1 MASMKKIILYL
12 EWGSILGLLACGL
25 WVFLKLPLESSQGF
39 PQKIMY
45 LHVPTF
51 FSTYLAFLWCLLSA
65 LPIFGSVSWC
75 LTKLQRHRRKL
86 VWSFVLYYWR
96 PVPSG
101 GELPGERTGFGM
113 PA

>member
-51 FSTYLAFLWCLLSA
+51 FSTYLAFFVVFTFSIAYLWKRELVFDQIAKASAVRPSAFWLPLVVGKEGFLFLS
-65 LPIFGSVSWC
+65 P
-75 LTKLQRHRRKL
+75 
-86 VWSFVLYYWR
+86 
-96 PVPSG
+96 
-101 GELPGERTGFGM
+101 PG
-113 PA
+113 